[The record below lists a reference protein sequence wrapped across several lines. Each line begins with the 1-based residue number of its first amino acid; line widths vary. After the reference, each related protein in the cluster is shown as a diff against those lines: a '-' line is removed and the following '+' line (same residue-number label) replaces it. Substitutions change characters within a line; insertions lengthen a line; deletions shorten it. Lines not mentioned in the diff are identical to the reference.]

1 MRTFLTKLIATLC
14 LTTGLLVPACAS
26 ATVLPVPVIIQ
37 EAPEWCFA
45 ASAEMIFRYL
55 GYPNANAAG
64 NYQCGIVG
72 AQGGICSIKCDVCLD
87 GGRTTQRVA
96 EIMQMYAD
104 FAYRVTGYA
113 NPGVRINVFG
123 ILSSRQIISQ
133 IDQRGPILAGISPGQ
148 IRYPAGLGISQHAV
162 VIVGYEGT
170 PESLNVVI
178 NDPYPYPPTSD
189 PYVLNSAFKM
199 QQGQYSIPLRIFVGK
214 FNYRNS
220 VTFR

>member
-1 MRTFLTKLIATLC
+1 MRTFLTKMIAAL
-14 LTTGLLVPACAS
+14 LLPTGLLVPAFAG
-26 ATVLPVPVIIQ
+26 ATVLPVPVIMQ
-37 EAPEWCFA
+37 EAPEWGFA
-45 ASAEMIFRYL
+45 ASAEMVFRYL
-55 GYPNANAAG
+55 GYPNVNAAG

-72 AQGGICSIKCDVCLD
+72 AQGGICSIQCGVCLD

-96 EIMQMYAD
+96 EIMQMYSD

-113 NPGVRINVFG
+113 NPEVRINVGG
-123 ILSSRQIISQ
+123 ILSSRQMIGQ
-133 IDQRGPILAGISPGQ
+133 IDMKGPILVGISPGQ
-148 IRYPAGLGISQHAV
+148 IRYPAGLGISQHTV

>member
-1 MRTFLTKLIATLC
+1 M
-14 LTTGLLVPACAS
+14 
-26 ATVLPVPVIIQ
+26 Q

-45 ASAEMIFRYL
+45 ASAEMILRYL
-55 GYPNANAAG
+55 EYPNVNADG

-72 AQGGICSIKCDVCLD
+72 AQGGICSIKCGVCLD

-104 FAYRVTGYA
+104 FAYRVTGYQ
-113 NPGVRINVFG
+113 NPKVRINVVG
-123 ILSSRQIISQ
+123 ILSSRQIVSQ
-133 IDQRGPILAGISPGQ
+133 IDQQGPILAGISPGQ
-148 IRYPAGLGISQHAV
+148 IQYPAGLGISQHAV

-199 QQGQYSIPLRIFVGK
+199 QQGQYSIPLRIFVAK